1 MDLSHI
7 KSNNTYADSDQ
18 ELIEV
23 DGAGFVGIEEVHEA
37 LHTVTEKLDKLG
49 NVQINRTSIEN
60 TYLALGLGDV
70 AANVLESS
78 EEFVGIALSVTIH
91 GVEVSE
97 GSSETSDGL
106 GASSGELGTHLVE
119 NYSNHIRLAQAK
131 IVRFLA
137 SLLPLKNS
145 STAFH

>member
-1 MDLSHI
+1 MDPSHT
-7 KSNNTYADSDQ
+7 KSNNTYADSNQ

-23 DGAGFVGIEEVHEA
+23 DGAGFVGVEEVHEA
-37 LHTVTEKLDKLG
+37 LHTRTEKLDHFH
-49 NVQINRTSIEN
+49 NVQINRTSIEI

-78 EEFVGIALSVTIH
+78 EEFVGITLSVTIH

-119 NYSNHIRLAQAK
+119 NYSKQIRLATAK
-131 IVRFLA
+131 ILGLLA

-145 STAFH
+145 STTLH